1 MKNSHLPKRQSSNS
15 LSEHI
20 RHSVAKPQPT
30 FLATFLIQLLISFYP
45 LIHLLFS
52 TSNYTKLHD
61 LQFLINARIF
71 HAALLFHTL
80 LLLPEVL
87 FPSLFAQQTNTY
99 LSFKIQLCVIFS
111 MKSFQ
116 IPPCYTAVELSLPF
130 MVYIS
135 CHIQHKVHYLVYKSA
150 LALSLHPKPL
160 PTTVLIVPRSGDVP

>member
-1 MKNSHLPKRQSSNS
+1 MIEENKNNFCELWSIITLKLFLKQIKLLVLKKSPYHLSFHLSNPFTMMLTLWHLKKKNQTSRASLFINPIKNSHLPKRQSSNS

-80 LLLPEVL
+80 LLLPKVL
-87 FPSLFAQQTNTY
+87 FPSLFA
-99 LSFKIQLCVIFS
+99 
-111 MKSFQ
+111 
-116 IPPCYTAVELSLPF
+116 
-130 MVYIS
+130 
-135 CHIQHKVHYLVYKSA
+135 
-150 LALSLHPKPL
+150 
-160 PTTVLIVPRSGDVP
+160 